1 VKSPPKRR
9 SSRIHFVSL
18 GCPKNRVDSEVMMG
32 VARERGFEPT
42 DEAERAEVIVI
53 NTCGFI
59 EAAKRESIDTIL
71 ELSELKRAGA
81 CKKLVVTGCLSQRY
95 SGDLAAELPEVD
107 HFLGSSDMLKLG
119 SVLKGEAP
127 RVWVGNPADWVI
139 QASDPRT
146 LSTRGASAY
155 LKIAE
160 GCNRNCGFCV
170 IPEIRG
176 KQRSRRIE
184 DIVREAEQLAAQGVL
199 ELNLVSQDTVAY
211 GRDLAPA
218 ETLAA
223 LLEQLL
229 GVKGIAWLR
238 LHYLYPEKLDAR
250 LLELLSGSRGDAPHP
265 GDRSPPRPG
274 SPQLLPYIDMPLQHA
289 APVMLK
295 RMRRGGSTDLRA
307 VVRRL
312 REAVP
317 QAVLRTSFIVGHPG
331 ETDEEFAQLLEFVRD
346 VEFDHVGVFQYSD
359 EETCA
364 SHALDGKI
372 DEQTCAER
380 AEQLIELQRGI
391 TLRKNEARVGQEL
404 SVLVEGA
411 SEESDLVMV
420 GRHAGQAPEVDGAVY
435 LSHGPVRPGTLC
447 TARVVSAT
455 EYDLLAEAHPNV
467 DEPGTETAPAAR
479 RAKSPEGK
487 ASAAETSKPVERRR
501 GVIAL
506 RTIS

>member
-1 VKSPPKRR
+1 
-9 SSRIHFVSL
+9 
-18 GCPKNRVDSEVMMG
+18 MG
-32 VARERGFEPT
+32 VARDSGFVPT

-71 ELSELKRAGA
+71 ELSELKREGA

-95 SGDLAAELPEVD
+95 SGDLASELPEVD

-119 SVLKGEAP
+119 TVLKGQAP

-176 KQRSRRIE
+176 KQRSRRID

-211 GRDLAPA
+211 GRDLGPA
-218 ETLAA
+218 ETLAG
-223 LLEQLL
+223 LLERLL
-229 GVKGIAWLR
+229 EVKDIAWLR

-250 LLELLSGSRGDAPHP
+250 LLELLGAP
-265 GDRSPPRPG
+265 SPPRPG
-274 SPQLLPYIDMPLQHA
+274 LPQLLPYIDMPLQHA
-289 APVMLK
+289 APAMLK

-331 ETDEEFAQLLEFVRD
+331 ETDDEFQQLLDLMRD

-364 SHALDGKI
+364 SHGLDGKV

-391 TLRKNEARVGQEL
+391 TLRKNEARVGQDL

-411 SEESDLVMV
+411 SDESDLVMV
-420 GRHAGQAPEVDGAVY
+420 GRHAGQAPEVDGVVY
-435 LSHGPVRPGTLC
+435 LSHGPVQPGTLC

-455 EYDLLAEAHPNV
+455 EYDLLAEAQPNV
-467 DEPGTETAPAAR
+467 DETGASASPAAR
-479 RAKSPEGK
+479 RAKAK
-487 ASAAETSKPVERRR
+487 AAETSKPVERRR

>member
-1 VKSPPKRR
+1 
-9 SSRIHFVSL
+9 
-18 GCPKNRVDSEVMMG
+18 
-32 VARERGFEPT
+32 
-42 DEAERAEVIVI
+42 
-53 NTCGFI
+53 
-59 EAAKRESIDTIL
+59 
-71 ELSELKRAGA
+71 
-81 CKKLVVTGCLSQRY
+81 
-95 SGDLAAELPEVD
+95 
-107 HFLGSSDMLKLG
+107 
-119 SVLKGEAP
+119 
-127 RVWVGNPADWVI
+127 VI

-176 KQRSRRIE
+176 KQRSRRID

-229 GVKGIAWLR
+229 EVKGIAWLR

-250 LLELLSGSRGDAPHP
+250 LLELLGAGFCGATPHP
-265 GDRSPPRPG
+265 GRTAPRPG
-274 SPQLLPYIDMPLQHA
+274 LPQLLPYIDMPLQHA
-289 APVMLK
+289 APAMLK

-331 ETDEEFAQLLEFVRD
+331 EAPDEFQQLLDFVRD

-364 SHALDGKI
+364 SHGLDGKI

-391 TLRKNEARVGQEL
+391 TLRKNQARVGQEL

-411 SEESDLVMV
+411 SDESDLVMV
-420 GRHAGQAPEVDGAVY
+420 GRHAGQAPEVDGVVY
-435 LSHGPVRPGTLC
+435 LSHGPVQPGTLC

-455 EYDLLAEAHPNV
+455 EYDLLAEAQPNL
-467 DEPGTETAPAAR
+467 EQPGAEAAAR
-479 RAKSPEGK
+479 RAKAP
-487 ASAAETSKPVERRR
+487 ATETSKPVERRR

>member
-1 VKSPPKRR
+1 
-9 SSRIHFVSL
+9 
-18 GCPKNRVDSEVMMG
+18 MG
-32 VARERGFEPT
+32 VARERGFVPT

-71 ELSELKRAGA
+71 ELSELKREGA

-95 SGDLAAELPEVD
+95 SGDLASELPEVD

-176 KQRSRRIE
+176 KQRSRRID

-218 ETLAA
+218 ETLAG
-223 LLEQLL
+223 LLERLL
-229 GVKGIAWLR
+229 EVKDIAWLR
-238 LHYLYPEKLDAR
+238 LHYLYPEKLDER
-250 LLELLSGSRGDAPHP
+250 LLELLGGLRGDTPHP
-265 GDRSPPRPG
+265 GDLSRL
-274 SPQLLPYIDMPLQHA
+274 PQLLPYIDMPLQHA
-289 APVMLK
+289 APAMLK

-331 ETDEEFAQLLEFVRD
+331 ETEDEFQQLLDFVRD

-364 SHALDGKI
+364 SHGLDGKV
-372 DEQTCAER
+372 DEQTCGER

-391 TLRKNEARVGQEL
+391 TLRKNQARIGQEL

-411 SEESDLVMV
+411 SDESDLVMV

-435 LSHGPVRPGTLC
+435 LSHGPVQPGTLC
-447 TARVVSAT
+447 TAKVVSVT
-455 EYDLLAEAHPNV
+455 EYDLLAEAYPNV
-467 DEPGTETAPAAR
+467 EEPGSEASPAAR
-479 RAKSPEGK
+479 RAKSPATQ
-487 ASAAETSKPVERRR
+487 ASAASSLAANSPGAQSPKDETSKPVERRR